1 MTAHGL
7 LWLFVVNL
15 GLVCGAGLY
24 EARVTVSRWLV
35 SSVGGAV
42 SWHPDEAQRDDPG
55 RRFWLF
61 VTTVP
66 LTLLTVGNGWAAW
79 KSSGA
84 LQSWWLGAVGWALVD
99 RVATFGYFI
108 PRMVKLLGSADSVE
122 ARARMR
128 RWAAFNWLRL
138 LAVSLAWLAALRAFA
153 IDSAGGA

>member
-1 MTAHGL
+1 MIAHGL

-24 EARVTVSRWLV
+24 EARVSVARWLV
-35 SSVGGAV
+35 VSAGGGA
-42 SWHPDEAQRDDPG
+42 SWQPAEARRDDSG

-79 KSSGA
+79 QAAGA
-84 LQSWWLGAVGWALVD
+84 LHTWWVVAVGWALVD

-108 PRMVKLLGSADSVE
+108 PRMVKLLASPDSAE
-122 ARARMR
+122 ARANMR
-128 RWAAFNWLRL
+128 RWSAFNWLRL
-138 LAVSLAWLAALRAFA
+138 LAVSLAWLAALQAFA
-153 IDSAGGA
+153 IDSAVMR